1 MDFKYFNLLFSLIIF
16 LLVLSS
22 AWLPFS
28 KKKSTGS
35 DHHHHHDFSFGETIA
50 TGIFLGAAMMHFLP
64 ESHALFQAHGINY
77 PLSYLLAGLS
87 FLFFLWLEHLGKELY
102 HQQITKHAFILV
114 AWGML
119 SAHSFFEGSA
129 LGLSN
134 DVSMLVVLFL
144 AIISHKW
151 AEGFAIALQLSK
163 SSLKQKNSYLLFAI
177 YALMT
182 PIGILLGYHFNSPHQ
197 SIYSPI
203 CMAISAGTFL
213 YFGTLHGLE
222 RCVLV
227 ERCCNLKHF
236 SFVILGFIL
245 MALVA

>member
-1 MDFKYFNLLFSLIIF
+1 
-16 LLVLSS
+16 
-22 AWLPFS
+22 
-28 KKKSTGS
+28 
-35 DHHHHHDFSFGETIA
+35 
-50 TGIFLGAAMMHFLP
+50 MHFLP
-64 ESHALFQAHGINY
+64 ESHALFKAHGIDY

-163 SSLKQKNSYLLFAI
+163 SDLNQKTSYLLFAI

-182 PIGILLGYHFNSPHQ
+182 PIGILLGYHYNSPQQ
-197 SIYSPI
+197 SIFSPI